1 MFLLIACT
9 LPKSP
14 EEIAL
19 RACRGMPGLDVDAA
33 GQAFLI
39 DAIHPDEYTL
49 WRESED
55 YGAVLDRIG
64 IEGYGTVRAN
74 LTCRI
79 ESIDSEAATVV
90 RTEPDLDLLL
100 AEWDPGKVTSQPR
113 FERTMRLEFRND
125 RIHLGVA
132 EQRELRDRAWE
143 AAEDG
148 RWDEAVS
155 GLEALTV
162 PDPMLPLWV
171 EEVSRRRNRLE
182 DEERARV
189 FLEELDEE
197 LEDGTLYETIEAP
210 AD

>member
-1 MFLLIACT
+1 
-9 LPKSP
+9 
-14 EEIAL
+14 
-19 RACRGMPGLDVDAA
+19 MPGLDVDAA
-33 GQAFLI
+33 GQAFLV
-39 DAIHPDEYTL
+39 DAIHPDEYAI
-49 WRESED
+49 WRQSED
-55 YGAVLDRIG
+55 YGAVIDRIG

-74 LTCRI
+74 LTCRL

-100 AEWDPGKVTSQPR
+100 DEWDPGKVTSQPR
-113 FERTMRLEFRND
+113 LERTMRLEFRND
-125 RIHLGVA
+125 RIYLGVA

-148 RWDEAVS
+148 RWDEALA

-171 EEVSRRRNRLE
+171 EEVSRRQEEVEVEARLQI
-182 DEERARV
+182 
-189 FLEELDEE
+189 FLKELDDQ
-197 LEDGTLYETIEAP
+197 LGDPALYDLGDPSAFEPAEAP